1 MEGWKAGGP
10 KAGKLE
16 GVGWKAG
23 RLEGWKAGKLE
34 SWKAGRLEGWRV
46 GRLEGWRAGG
56 LGVKGGSGYLS
67 FRFKQVIYTTS
78 VILGPGPPS
87 TYLKS
92 VTVLSPLRWGCGA
105 YPEGTNP
112 KNHTSKTQNPKS

>member
-1 MEGWKAGGP
+1 MAGQLEGWKAGRLGSWR
-10 KAGKLE
+10 AGRLE
-16 GVGWKAG
+16 LEDWKAG
-23 RLEGWKAGKLE
+23 RLEG
-34 SWKAGRLEGWRV
+34 

-56 LGVKGGSGYLS
+56 LEGWRAGGLEGGLEGWRAWSEGGCSGHLN

-92 VTVLSPLRWGCGA
+92 VTVHSRHDGVAPNFKILSRVI
-105 YPEGTNP
+105 
-112 KNHTSKTQNPKS
+112 